1 MHVLILVDD
10 FMNSVLGLLS
20 VIRVENGI
28 QMNRRGVLQKLGI
41 IGALVGIPLTVESI
55 AAEQNP
61 EEGLRSGNFRFVTTD
76 ISIPKPEDAPTIISC
91 SHYPHFI
98 KSPTRTYLPAIEP
111 GDDNHSHMVS
121 SPIGVDQFSNRHRM
135 GFSMIPYDGS
145 ATGTYR
151 AVSGDIELDPSL
163 TVTGEGIQ
171 VDIAGEQTGVL
182 PGESF
187 SAKVQ
192 TAIEYET
199 WGHNV
204 KSETVDARV
213 SVTNYGV
220 QDLFWHVEKVL
231 IPKDTEA
238 GAQIK
243 PMMRG
248 DNAAVVEGESED
260 PPRYMISDIPSA
272 SAYGITREDREHKK
286 YTTTESGTE
295 DNGGE
300 E

>member
-1 MHVLILVDD
+1 
-10 FMNSVLGLLS
+10 MNSVIDLSS

-28 QMNRRGVLQKLGI
+28 QMNRRGALQKLGI

-55 AAEQNP
+55 AAKQNP
-61 EEGLRSGNFRFVTTD
+61 EEGLQSGNFQFVTTD

-98 KSPTRTYLPAIEP
+98 KSPTGTYLPAIEL
-111 GDDNHSHMVS
+111 GDDDHSHMVS
-121 SPIGVDQFSNRHRM
+121 SPIGVDQFSNQYRIDY
-135 GFSMIPYDGS
+135 SMIPYDGS

-163 TVTGEGIQ
+163 TVTGQGIQ
-171 VDIAGEQTGVL
+171 VDIAGEQTGVP

-192 TAIEYET
+192 TAVEYET
-199 WGHNV
+199 WEHNL

-213 SVTNYGV
+213 SVTNHGV
-220 QDLFWHVEKVL
+220 QDLYWHAEKVL

-238 GAQIK
+238 GSQIK
-243 PMMRG
+243 PMVGG
-248 DNAAVVEGESED
+248 DNAAVVEGEHED
-260 PPRYMISDIPSA
+260 SPRYMISDIPSA
-272 SAYGITREDREHKK
+272 SAYGISRKNRDHKN
-286 YTTTESGTE
+286 YTTTESETE
-295 DNGGE
+295 DNRRE